1 MLKEHAHI
9 TICPSEQG
17 NLLPVSSTDG
27 TLYAEARSKQSHCA
41 VVSLGSISLIPC
53 CAHIT
58 SFCLIQ
64 PERGVIPIRQAE
76 IHETQRLDCRGYP
89 VTKRILV
96 VDDKAHLLRLMRMIL
111 EDEHYQVSILQE
123 GRGAF
128 DRVKESLPDL
138 VILDLKLAD
147 SSGLDIL
154 RDLKADRATADIPVI
169 VYTAAVL
176 EAEEVS
182 QLISSDPTRYHG
194 VRVLQ
199 KPFDLDAL
207 LGLVQDVLGAG
218 DLC

>member
-1 MLKEHAHI
+1 M
-9 TICPSEQG
+9 
-17 NLLPVSSTDG
+17 
-27 TLYAEARSKQSHCA
+27 
-41 VVSLGSISLIPC
+41 
-53 CAHIT
+53 
-58 SFCLIQ
+58 
-64 PERGVIPIRQAE
+64 
-76 IHETQRLDCRGYP
+76 
-89 VTKRILV
+89 TKRILV

-138 VILDLKLAD
+138 IILDLKLAD
-147 SSGLDIL
+147 SSGLEIL
-154 RDLKADRATADIPVI
+154 RDLKGDRTTADIPVI

-182 QLISSDPTRYHG
+182 QLIASDPARYQS

-207 LGLVQDVLGAG
+207 LGLVQEVLGAG

>member
-1 MLKEHAHI
+1 M
-9 TICPSEQG
+9 
-17 NLLPVSSTDG
+17 
-27 TLYAEARSKQSHCA
+27 
-41 VVSLGSISLIPC
+41 
-53 CAHIT
+53 
-58 SFCLIQ
+58 
-64 PERGVIPIRQAE
+64 
-76 IHETQRLDCRGYP
+76 
-89 VTKRILV
+89 TKRILV

-111 EDEHYQVSILQE
+111 EDEHNQVSILQE

-147 SSGLDIL
+147 SSGLEIL
-154 RDLKADRATADIPVI
+154 RDLKADRATADIPII

-182 QLISSDPTRYHG
+182 QLISSDPARYHG